1 VPDLLFHDLRR
12 SSVNNLTAAKVP
24 PKVAMRITG
33 HKTMAT
39 FLRYHIV
46 TDDDV
51 QAALEQTDAA
61 ISAVVAAAV
70 EPTSAPLASEATE

>member
-1 VPDLLFHDLRR
+1 
-12 SSVNNLTAAKVP
+12 
-24 PKVAMRITG
+24 
-33 HKTMAT
+33 MAT

-70 EPTSAPLASEATE
+70 EQTSAPLASEATE